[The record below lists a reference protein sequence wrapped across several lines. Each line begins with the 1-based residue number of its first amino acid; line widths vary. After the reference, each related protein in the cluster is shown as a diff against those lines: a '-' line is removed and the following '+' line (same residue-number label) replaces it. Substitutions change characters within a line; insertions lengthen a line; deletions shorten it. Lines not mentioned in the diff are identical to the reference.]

1 MFLEAQNIIL
11 VNAEESLLT
20 VLSYNI
26 ERCGFIVHTHN
37 RLDTAILASEQISP
51 AVIIIDEN
59 SENPETKG
67 KFNFTVEEAIIAF
80 KAKFNTK
87 NSPIILLT
95 SNNDKYANNAAI
107 SPLINSYIQK
117 PFVPSLLVSKIRG
130 LKNTKIEISS
140 NRFLEFRDIK
150 MNVGSYKVTRNGQN
164 IHLGPT
170 EFKILQCLMELPTKV
185 LTREHIMR
193 HVWGHN
199 SHVDPRTIDVHINR
213 LRSALKNDNERDFL
227 LIRTVRSVGYCLS
240 KF

>member
-11 VNAEESLLT
+11 VNSEESLLT

-37 RLDTAILASEQISP
+37 NLDTAVTASEQIAPS
-51 AVIIIDEN
+51 VIIIDDN
-59 SENPETKG
+59 SENAPTKG
-67 KFNFTVEEAIIAF
+67 KFNYTVEEAILAF
-80 KAKFNTK
+80 KEKFNTK
-87 NSPIILLT
+87 NTPIILLT
-95 SNNDKYANNAAI
+95 SNKDKYINNAKVESLI
-107 SPLINSYIQK
+107 SSYIQK
-117 PFVPSLLVSKIRG
+117 PFVPSMLVSKIRS
-130 LKNTKIEISS
+130 LKNTRVEVSQ
-140 NRFLEFRDIK
+140 NRFLEFRDIR
-150 MNVGSYKVTRNGQN
+150 MNVGSYKVTRNGKN